1 MNTIA
6 IILLMLR
13 ASIILSVF
21 AIGLKATFA
30 DATFLFRR
38 PADLLRALLSM
49 NVLMPLA
56 AVAFAAPFDLHPA
69 VKITLLVISV
79 SPPPPILP
87 LKALKAGGTE
97 AYTIGLLV
105 AAAVLSIVVIPLS
118 LEVFEEFIGVSLAI
132 GAGEVAALALTT
144 IVMPLLVGITVRRAV
159 PTTADRMARPIG
171 VLASVLLA
179 LSAIPILIGLSR
191 ATLSLLADG
200 TDSEPRRLF
209 PGRAHHRPCA
219 RRTGAGE
226 SSRPRARY
234 CVASSGSRTGNCPRQ
249 LPRADTGGGRG
260 PLVPDPQRH
269 PGCALSV
276 LGQTRACHDIAWV
289 RRPRR
294 VTVVGHANGGSGGS
308 GGR

>member
-6 IILLMLR
+6 VILLMLR

-118 LEVFEEFIGVSLAI
+118 LEVFEEFIGISLAI

-191 ATLSLLADG
+191 ATLSLITDG
-200 TDSEPRRLF
+200 TILSLAGFSLAGLIIGHVLGGPEPENRPVLALATASHHPAVALAIAHANF
-209 PGRAHHRPCA
+209 PEQTLAA
-219 RRTGAGE
+219 AGVLLYLIL
-226 SSRPRARY
+226 SGILAALYLSWVKRAR
-234 CVASSGSRTGNCPRQ
+234 AT
-249 LPRADTGGGRG
+249 T
-260 PLVPDPQRH
+260 
-269 PGCALSV
+269 
-276 LGQTRACHDIAWV
+276 
-289 RRPRR
+289 
-294 VTVVGHANGGSGGS
+294 
-308 GGR
+308 

>member
-191 ATLSLLADG
+191 ATLSLITDG
-200 TDSEPRRLF
+200 TILSL
-209 PGRAHHRPCA
+209 
-219 RRTGAGE
+219 AGF
-226 SSRPRARY
+226 SLA
-234 CVASSGSRTGNCPRQ
+234 GLIIG
-249 LPRADTGGGRG
+249 
-260 PLVPDPQRH
+260 H
-269 PGCALSV
+269 V
-276 LGQTRACHDIAWV
+276 LGGPEPENRPVLALATASHHPAVALAIA
-289 RRPRR
+289 
-294 VTVVGHANGGSGGS
+294 HANFPEQTLAAAGVLCT
-308 GGR
+308 